1 MLKPGGCLVYSTC
14 SIEPE
19 ENQDIIKKFLNNEPQ
34 FCLNAEEYYLPT
46 MNAGDGGYMARLH
59 AESLM

>member
-19 ENQDIIKKFLNNEPQ
+19 ENQDIIKKFLSHESQ
-34 FCLNAEEYYLPT
+34 FNLDAEEYYLPE
-46 MNAGDGGYMARLH
+46 MKGGDGGYMARL
-59 AESLM
+59 SKQKV